1 MEKNL
6 PPRVFACR
14 TACPPRADRR
24 RLVGGL
30 LAGAIA
36 LPAALAGCAEGSY
49 APDNRAPHMKHGN
62 IEAPGTRAEDN
73 QGNAGND

>member
-6 PPRVFACR
+6 SPRVLACR
-14 TACPPRADRR
+14 APCLPAADRR
-24 RLVGGL
+24 RLIGGL
-30 LAGAIA
+30 LAGA
-36 LPAALAGCAEGSY
+36 LALAGCAEGSY
-49 APDNRAPHMKHGN
+49 APDNRDPHMKHGN